1 MPVHKQRRQPA
12 EPAARESVLQ
22 FASPVTS
29 PRGEIQIAPPII
41 VPDIPAGG
49 SNMISDNDNCM
60 LTMDADEILDANTG
74 EFYFIINLLDF

>member
-1 MPVHKQRRQPA
+1 VPAHRQRRQPA

-22 FASPVTS
+22 FTSPVTS
-29 PRGEIQIAPPII
+29 PHGEVQIAPPII

-60 LTMDADEILDANTG
+60 LTMDADEILDAN
-74 EFYFIINLLDF
+74 